1 MSIVN
6 GIFFHQLIA
15 GEPHLVMGM
24 EQQLDPQRI
33 QPTQFLDK
41 PWDSYV
47 HNFWEPTEI
56 CLILREQ

>member
-1 MSIVN
+1 
-6 GIFFHQLIA
+6 
-15 GEPHLVMGM
+15 MGM